1 MNSYSALTQL
11 EEAVSRQIAF
21 GGTDPSVESAGRA
34 ILAILEPTVRQI
46 VLELAQQAAN
56 ETSAQLPDYEIDV
69 IVAEGEPELHVR
81 AIEAVGETTGS
92 YEARLTLRLP
102 DTVKEMV
109 ENAAAGAGDSVN
121 SWVVKTLSSK
131 AHVRQTGKKVTGT
144 VDL

>member
-46 VLELAQQAAN
+46 VLELAQQAAH
-56 ETSAQLPDYEIDV
+56 ETSAQLPDYEVDV
-69 IVAEGEPELHVR
+69 IVVEGEPELHVR
-81 AIEAVGETTGS
+81 ALEPTSEAAGS

-102 DTVKEMV
+102 DAVKEMV
-109 ENAAAGAGDSVN
+109 EEAAAGAGDSVN

-131 AHVRQTGKKVTGT
+131 AHIKQVGKKVTGT